1 MAQRAPSNLLSQSA
15 ELPENKVQSGEGSA
29 ETVQNGGDSPDQNPT
44 NKDFVLK
51 KNIVTSLRFESAGN
65 IVMIEGTNQDGY
77 DQTNL
82 RKKGSETQE
91 NLKWT
96 LQDNMRCSAD
106 VVINESYA
114 QESLNFQKSII
125 DKKNIETKDFII
137 EDTKFISQ

>member
-1 MAQRAPSNLLSQSA
+1 MAQRETSNLLSQSA
-15 ELPENKVQSGEGSA
+15 ELPENKVQSVEGLA

-65 IVMIEGTNQDGY
+65 IVLIEGTNQDGY

-125 DKKNIETKDFII
+125 DKKNI
-137 EDTKFISQ
+137 